1 MACKFLSYCEVKTL
15 IAILYSIFA
24 AISIAANIITQFIAF
39 TIYNGTFSIYIA
51 MATGTL
57 TGLITKYTLDKK
69 YIFKF
74 KAKDYMEN
82 LATFIAYS
90 FMGVFTTFIF
100 WGTELAF
107 NWLFKSPEAKYIGA
121 FIGLCIG
128 YYTKYHL
135 DKRFVFRKSYAHS

>member
-1 MACKFLSYCEVKTL
+1 MACELLSHSEVKAL
-15 IAILYSIFA
+15 IAVLYSAFA
-24 AISIAANIITQFIAF
+24 AISIAVNIATQFIVFA
-39 TIYNGTFSIYIA
+39 IYNSVSSIYIA
-51 MATGTL
+51 MAAGTL

-74 KAKDYMEN
+74 KAKDYMEDF
-82 LATFIAYS
+82 ATFIAYS

-107 NWLFKSPEAKYIGA
+107 NWIFKSPEAKYIGA
-121 FIGLCIG
+121 LIGLCIG

-135 DKRFVFRKSYAHS
+135 DKRFVFKKSYAHP